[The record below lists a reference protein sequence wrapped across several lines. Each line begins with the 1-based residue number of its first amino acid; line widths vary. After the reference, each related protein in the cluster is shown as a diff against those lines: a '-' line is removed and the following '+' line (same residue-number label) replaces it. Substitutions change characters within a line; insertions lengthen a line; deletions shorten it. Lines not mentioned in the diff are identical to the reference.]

1 METWCEKQ
9 TTRSPYV
16 RGDYHVYYR
25 VLEEGCVLFCCAGGA
40 RYSPRRAEERFR
52 FCGVYRFPAGATKS
66 AVALFRLR
74 DKEDVEKRKR
84 EERTEEIIKEEWLTA
99 AELCEAGD
107 TLLRACPELGTVQ
120 PGDRVPEI
128 AFSPPVSPLYGPKPP
143 FCFARTPTP
152 NASQRILVFDPS
164 IDASHPHFTWTST
177 HVLCAGARAFLVA
190 P

>member
-16 RGDYHVYYR
+16 RGDYRVYYR
-25 VLEEGCVLFCCAGGA
+25 VLEDRCVLFACTDGKRCTPRRGEEEA
-40 RYSPRRAEERFR
+40 RYEAR
-52 FCGVYRFPAGATKS
+52 GVYRFPVGTTKA

-74 DKEDVEKRKR
+74 DTAAEQY
-84 EERTEEIIKEEWLTA
+84 EWLTA

-107 TLLRACPELGTVQ
+107 TLLRACPELGTIQ

-152 NASQRILVFDPS
+152 NAHQRILVFDPS